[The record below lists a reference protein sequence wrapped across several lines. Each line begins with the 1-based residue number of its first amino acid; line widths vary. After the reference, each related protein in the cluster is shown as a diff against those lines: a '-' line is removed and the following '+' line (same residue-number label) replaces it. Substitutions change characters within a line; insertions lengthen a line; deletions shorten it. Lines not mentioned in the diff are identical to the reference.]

1 MKVEMKYIFMDKD
14 EMGSQDSNVHKLDLN
29 KIVMI
34 TTFLEEY
41 FNNVQEQ
48 CFDVEYEHEVHTVF
62 YRNYKKNVGSIQYL
76 WLEMEGKPATV
87 IKILEHVHKIIQT
100 SESRKKNY
108 VICSYDGIALYYC
121 NRIYPLFNKFE
132 RKIRDLVF
140 CLLTKTLGSNWYK
153 ATIEREMDNSLHI
166 GNDKKRIEEALYELT
181 LYQLEQYLFSKRR
194 FIDVEEVVDN
204 DLAIDNIKDMSKE
217 EIVEILNK
225 CRSTS
230 LWEKYINPSVQMDEL
245 SHDIESIR
253 NYRNKVAH
261 SKTFKEKEYTT
272 CKKLLTKVINEVD
285 QAMNR
290 VEKQEFTDIQRINLI
305 SAFTPLQE
313 SIQQIG
319 GMIQSSLGESLK
331 QISEIISKGM
341 SGYNFR
347 MQDALQQF
355 SESIK
360 LINYPILGIENERN
374 EDDEEKCSPR
384 CL

>member
-29 KIVMI
+29 KMVMI
-34 TTFLEEY
+34 KSFLKEY

-48 CFDVEYEHEVHTVF
+48 CFDVEYEHEVYTVF
-62 YRNYKKNVGSIQYL
+62 YRNYKKKVGSIQYL

-87 IKILEHVHKIIQT
+87 IKVLEYVHSIIQT

-108 VICSYDGIALYYC
+108 VICSYDGVSLYYC

-140 CLLTKTLGSNWYK
+140 CLLTKSLGSNWYK
-153 ATIEREMDNSLHI
+153 ATIEKEMDNSLHI
-166 GNDKKRIEEALYELT
+166 GNNKKLIEEALYELT
-181 LYQLEQYLFSKRR
+181 LHQLEQYLFSKRR
-194 FIDVEEVVDN
+194 FIDVEEVIDN
-204 DLAIDNIKDMSKE
+204 DLAIDNIKDKSKE

-225 CRSTS
+225 CRTTS

-272 CKKLLTKVINEVD
+272 CRKLLTKVINEVD

-290 VEKQEFTDIQRINLI
+290 VEKQEFTDIQCINFI
-305 SAFTPLQE
+305 SAFTDLQE
-313 SIQQIG
+313 SIQQIRE
-319 GMIQSSLGESLK
+319 MVQSSLSEPLK
-331 QISEIISKGM
+331 QISEVISRGM
-341 SGYNFR
+341 SGYNLI
-347 MQDALQQF
+347 MQDTLQQL
-355 SESIK
+355 SESIRQ
-360 LINYPILGIENERN
+360 ISYPILGIENESN
-374 EDDEEKCSPR
+374 END
-384 CL
+384 